1 MQTNDLLEAAQLA
14 CMAYWD
20 GSDKS
25 KLNLRECMS
34 DLREC
39 MSDLRVCVEAEM
51 KKRAK
56 DATVRLEKSRE

>member
-1 MQTNDLLEAAQLA
+1 MTNDLLEAAKLA
-14 CMAYWD
+14 CDSYWL

-25 KLNLRECMS
+25 KLN
-34 DLREC
+34 LREC